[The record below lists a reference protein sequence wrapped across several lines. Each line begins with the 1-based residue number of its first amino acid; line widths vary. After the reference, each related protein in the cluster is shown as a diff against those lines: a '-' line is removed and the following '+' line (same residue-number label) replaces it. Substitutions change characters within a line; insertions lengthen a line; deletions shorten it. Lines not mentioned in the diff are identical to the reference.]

1 MGGSIEDAFGGIG
14 PILLPMA
21 IAGFGI
27 IFSIIG
33 TLLVKITD
41 QDAKNNKFKSIK
53 YWKLGFYCLNG
64 NCLFLS
70 SKVYVACNYENG
82 ILGEGMQDISSMRVF
97 YATIVD

>member
-27 IFSIIG
+27 IFSSWN
-33 TLLVKITD
+33 LLVKITD

-53 YWKLGFYCLNG
+53 YWKLVSIVLTAIACF
-64 NCLFLS
+64 FL
-70 SKVYVACNYENG
+70 VRYM
-82 ILGEGMQDISSMRVF
+82 LP
-97 YATIVD
+97 ATMKMELEKECKTFRR

>member
-1 MGGSIEDAFGGIG
+1 MLFGIG

-41 QDAKNNKFKSIK
+41 QDAKNNKFKKALNIGNWVSIV
-53 YWKLGFYCLNG
+53 LTV
-64 NCLFLS
+64 LFLS

-82 ILGEGMQDISSMRVF
+82 ILWRGCKTFRR
-97 YATIVD
+97 